1 MFFPTFR
8 TEKRS
13 KKMRLRAF
21 SSLFDRINAI
31 FSRITSHRQESPW
44 FCGMSGTFALSAN
57 WIACDLWSSLRVCLI
72 WFAQCFGSTN
82 VFFCIRLH
90 SHALIR
96 GLRVFEL
103 SHLLLHLRLIPLLLR
118 DQLWNGSTPAPYWQ
132 CYKVRNSRFVIMN
145 SADHPR
151 REICVLRKT
160 LPGWSILKNI
170 GRPISF

>member
-1 MFFPTFR
+1 MFIPTFR

-21 SSLFDRINAI
+21 WSLFDRINAI

-44 FCGMSGTFALSAN
+44 FCGMSGTFALSDN
-57 WIACDLWSSLRVCLI
+57 WIACDLWSSLRVRLF
-72 WFAQCFGSTN
+72 WFPQCFGSTN

-103 SHLLLHLRLIPLLLR
+103 SHLRLHLRLIPLILR
-118 DQLWNGSTPAPYWQ
+118 DQLRNGGTPAPYWQ
-132 CYKVRNSRFVIMN
+132 CYKVRNFRFVIMN

-160 LPGWSILKNI
+160 LPVWSILKDI

>member
-1 MFFPTFR
+1 
-8 TEKRS
+8 
-13 KKMRLRAF
+13 MRLRAF

-57 WIACDLWSSLRVCLI
+57 WIACDLWSSLRVRLF
-72 WFAQCFGSTN
+72 WFPQCFGSTN

-132 CYKVRNSRFVIMN
+132 CYKVRNSRFVIAN
-145 SADHPR
+145 STDHPK
-151 REICVLRKT
+151 REICVLKKT
-160 LPGWSILKNI
+160 LLGWSILKDI

>member
-31 FSRITSHRQESPW
+31 FSRIKCHRKESPW

-72 WFAQCFGSTN
+72 WFPQCFGSTN

-103 SHLLLHLRLIPLLLR
+103 SHLRLHLRLIPLFLR

-145 SADHPR
+145 STDHPR

-160 LPGWSILKNI
+160 LPGWSILTNI
-170 GRPISF
+170 GRQ

>member
-1 MFFPTFR
+1 
-8 TEKRS
+8 
-13 KKMRLRAF
+13 MRLRAF

-31 FSRITSHRQESPW
+31 FFKNHVSQTRITLILRHVWNVRAIGQLDSLW
-44 FCGMSGTFALSAN
+44 FMVVS
-57 WIACDLWSSLRVCLI
+57 SSLSYLI
-72 WFAQCFGSTN
+72 PAMFRIDQC
-82 VFFCIRLH
+82 FFCIRLH

-103 SHLLLHLRLIPLLLR
+103 SHLRLHLRLIPLLLR

-151 REICVLRKT
+151 REIRVLRKT